1 MSERLKTFREAVSET
16 FSPPPNSATR
26 PERHVV
32 ALGIALAAMIL
43 FVATGGAV
51 VSQVIA
57 AWRGLAAQPD
67 ILLTNA
73 LVLNVAL
80 IILGCNRYR
89 SLRAELQARRISEE
103 EARRLAD
110 IDPLTGCYNRRSIGP
125 AIEEQ
130 LGKARDSGGAVAV
143 ILLDLDNFK
152 QVNDLNGHSVG
163 DRVLQVAAERM
174 AEILPADALLARLGG
189 DEFACSVPHA
199 TSNRDAMEHL
209 AARLIE
215 RVARPIEIE
224 GLSIEVTISVGIAGS
239 DTIDAEHRG
248 AAAPQQIM
256 QKADI
261 AMYQAKKAGK
271 NRYFWFEP
279 SMEYELRFRNQL
291 ESGIRRG
298 IAKGEFVPYYEQQID
313 LDTGRLVG
321 FEMLARWHSPDLGT
335 VNPDI
340 FIPIA
345 EDIGVIAQLSEDL
358 IVQTIED
365 AKQWHP
371 SLTISVNIS
380 PVQLRD
386 PWFSQKLLK
395 ILVQHNFP
403 PSRLEIEITE
413 SCLHDDIGLV
423 RTMITSLR
431 NQGMRISLD
440 DFGTGYSSLAQ
451 LRSLPFDRLKIDR
464 SFIREVHKSPAS
476 SKLVDAIV
484 SMGDGLDMPIT
495 AEGIESGEILAAL
508 KRVGRLKGQGYHYG
522 RPEPAE
528 EVTKRLAE
536 ASLLAEDADPAPVP
550 ANRPSAAGLA

>member
-1 MSERLKTFREAVSET
+1 MSDGSKTFREAVSEK
-16 FSPPPNSATR
+16 FSRSR
-26 PERHVV
+26 KPERDVV
-32 ALGIALAAMIL
+32 ALAIAFAAMIL
-43 FVATGGAV
+43 FVGIGGK
-51 VSQVIA
+51 VIPQLVA
-57 AWRGLAAQPD
+57 AWRGIAVQPD
-67 ILLTNA
+67 LLLTNA
-73 LVLNVAL
+73 LILNVAL
-80 IILGCNRYR
+80 IILGCSRYR
-89 SLRAELQARRISEE
+89 SLHRELLARRVSEE

-110 IDPLTGCYNRRSIGP
+110 IDPVTNCYNRRSFGP
-125 AIEEQ
+125 AMERQ
-130 LGKARDSGGAVAV
+130 LAAARENGRAVSV
-143 ILLDLDNFK
+143 ILVDLDNFK
-152 QVNDLNGHSVG
+152 QVNDINGHSVG
-163 DRVLQVAAERM
+163 DRVLQTAAERM
-174 AEILPADALLARLGG
+174 ADTLPADALLARLGG
-189 DEFACSVPHA
+189 DEFACSVFHA
-199 TSNRDAMEHL
+199 PSNRDSVERL
-209 AARLIE
+209 AARLID
-215 RVARPIEIE
+215 RVGKPIDTD
-224 GLSIEVTISVGIAGS
+224 GLSIDVTISVGIASS
-239 DTIDAEHRG
+239 DIVDEEQG
-248 AAAPQQIM
+248 APASPQQIM

-271 NRYFWFEP
+271 NRQFWFEP
-279 SMEYELRFRNQL
+279 SMEYELRFRNEL

-313 LDTGRLVG
+313 LDTGKLVG

-335 VNPDI
+335 VNPDV
-340 FIPIA
+340 FIPVA
-345 EDIGVIAQLSEDL
+345 EDIGVIAQLSESL
-358 IVQTIED
+358 IAQTVED
-365 AKQWHP
+365 AKKWHP

-413 SCLHDDIGLV
+413 SCLHDDICMV
-423 RTMITSLR
+423 RTMISSLR

-484 SMGDGLDMPIT
+484 SMGDGLEMPIT
-495 AEGIESGEILAAL
+495 AEGIESDEILAAL

-528 EVTKRLAE
+528 AVTKRLAE
-536 ASLLAEDADPAPVP
+536 ASLLAKDVDSVPVP
-550 ANRPSAAGLA
+550 ADRPSAAGLA

>member
-1 MSERLKTFREAVSET
+1 MSEGSKTFREAVSEK
-16 FSPPPNSATR
+16 FSRSR
-26 PERHVV
+26 KPERDVV
-32 ALGIALAAMIL
+32 ALGIAFAAMIL
-43 FVATGGAV
+43 FVGTGGK
-51 VSQVIA
+51 VIPQLVA
-57 AWRGLAAQPD
+57 AWRGIAVQPD
-67 ILLTNA
+67 LLLTNA
-73 LVLNVAL
+73 LILNVAL

-89 SLRAELQARRISEE
+89 SLHRELLARRVSEE

-110 IDPLTGCYNRRSIGP
+110 IDPLTNCYNRRSFGP
-125 AIEEQ
+125 AMERQ
-130 LGKARDSGGAVAV
+130 LAAARENGRAVSV
-143 ILLDLDNFK
+143 ILVDLDNFK
-152 QVNDLNGHSVG
+152 QVNDINGHSVG
-163 DRVLQVAAERM
+163 DRVLQTAAERM
-174 AEILPADALLARLGG
+174 ADTLPADALLARLGG
-189 DEFACSVPHA
+189 DEFACSVFHA
-199 TSNRDAMEHL
+199 PSNRDGIERL
-209 AARLIE
+209 AARLID
-215 RVARPIEIE
+215 RVGKPIDTDD
-224 GLSIEVTISVGIAGS
+224 LSIDVTISVGIASS
-239 DTIDAEHRG
+239 DIVDREQG
-248 AAAPQQIM
+248 APASPQQIM

-271 NRYFWFEP
+271 NRQFWFEP
-279 SMEYELRFRNQL
+279 SMEYELRFRNEL

-313 LDTGRLVG
+313 LDTGKLVG

-340 FIPIA
+340 FIPVA
-345 EDIGVIAQLSEDL
+345 EDIGVIAQLSESL
-358 IVQTIED
+358 IAQTIED

-423 RTMITSLR
+423 RTMISSLR

-464 SFIREVHKSPAS
+464 SFIREVHKSQAS

-536 ASLLAEDADPAPVP
+536 ASLLAEDADPAPAP
-550 ANRPSAAGLA
+550 AERHSAAGLA